1 MNEPPLEVVDFRE
14 PRRNQS
20 QVERELCPHVR
31 QVCEQYNA
39 QADVFSKIVIPYTD
53 DGPTGLGKVIE
64 QKLLNKGMSFADVKA
79 ISVSD
84 LSEAK
89 RTHTEHNK
97 AERFRN
103 PNFGIGYKFGLGYV
117 PGAIE
122 KRGEAEKAKQHAQHT
137 LAHAQ
142 REAME
147 KRKAD
152 EKLKERL
159 RAMRET
165 WDGVDPL
172 EKAKLIAEAKERN
185 PLGAATAA
193 MHEYFNKVEQK
204 CQD

>member
-31 QVCEQYNA
+31 HVCEQYNA

-53 DGPTGLGKVIE
+53 DGPTGLGRVIE

-117 PGAIE
+117 PSAIE
-122 KRGEAEKAKQHAQHT
+122 KRGEAEKAQQHKSRVSEHAQQE
-137 LAHAQ
+137 ASKKREEDQ
-142 REAME
+142 RVREQIAKRRELWDKLPDFE
-147 KRKAD
+147 KRALLD
-152 EKLKERL
+152 EARKESNL
-159 RAMRET
+159 AVEMRAKNAL
-165 WDGVDPL
+165 W
-172 EKAKLIAEAKERN
+172 K
-185 PLGAATAA
+185 
-193 MHEYFNKVEQK
+193 KVMGE
-204 CQD
+204 